1 MARRPPPDYDTEA
14 FEGAHQAR
22 GLSPSAKKFLEQ
34 KGVLRKTPQASAR
47 SGTKKKEGEG
57 KTSKATRKR
66 AAPAAS
72 ASGDETSAQMP
83 RRSRRARNL
92 KGRHFRIPLDIDAK
106 LQDLVEFY
114 DGTMVWVICKL
125 IQEEWVRSRRA
136 LRRDPA
142 AGEEA
147 PGPGGSDEPGE

>member
-34 KGVLRKTPQASAR
+34 KGVLRKKPQASAG
-47 SGTKKKEGEG
+47 SGKEKKEGEG
-57 KTSKATRKR
+57 KASKATRKR

-83 RRSRRARNL
+83 RRSRRARSL

-136 LRRDPA
+136 LRREPA
-142 AGEEA
+142 GDEA
-147 PGPGGSDEPGE
+147 PGSGGSDEPGE